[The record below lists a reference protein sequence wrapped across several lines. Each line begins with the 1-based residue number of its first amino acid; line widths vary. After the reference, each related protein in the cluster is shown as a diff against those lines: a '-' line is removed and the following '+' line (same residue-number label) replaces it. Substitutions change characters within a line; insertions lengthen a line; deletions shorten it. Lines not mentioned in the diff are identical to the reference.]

1 MAGQRIIIALDG
13 ADVRMTT
20 LIDKLESVKGA
31 LEFAEEHAAVGG
43 KRTPIY
49 YRLVD
54 LHHSAPTFAF
64 EPVWTGDPGHDRTNA
79 GVYEFRTRIAQI
91 QTGSVPDDIP
101 AEELEAYREIAPY
114 PEESLDRVIVTFDA
128 PTIIVGVQE
137 FEVTRTFHEQIDILL
152 GPEEISWGTMTG
164 MLEALYFHERNLFR
178 LYPSI
183 GPESVK
189 CSFDRSLRP
198 RVKEAVDHYVQVY
211 GQIHYRRRYQFP
223 ETITGV
229 YRIDFLDDD
238 PQRPRLSGL
247 RG

>member
-79 GVYEFRTRIAQI
+79 VVYEFRTRIAQI

-101 AEELEAYREIAPY
+101 AE
-114 PEESLDRVIVTFDA
+114 
-128 PTIIVGVQE
+128 E